1 MKKKKEIP
9 YMWNL
14 KRIDTNEFI
23 TKLKQTQSLEN
34 KFLVA
39 GVAGGGRGKIR
50 GRDSYGVWDGQV
62 HTVIFKMDNQKGPVY
77 STGNSAQ
84 FYGAAWMGGEFG
96 RE

>member
-1 MKKKKEIP
+1 MSMHGKNHYNIVITFQLIKINEKKKEIP

-39 GVAGGGRGKIR
+39 GVAGGG
-50 GRDSYGVWDGQV
+50 
-62 HTVIFKMDNQKGPVY
+62 
-77 STGNSAQ
+77 
-84 FYGAAWMGGEFG
+84 
-96 RE
+96 